1 MSHSSAAA
9 GQGSG
14 GQTGRGHRAGA
25 FDVRNFIGMLLGIYG
40 IILVLAGL
48 FSSDGRGVNLWAGVG
63 MVVAAAVFLGWARLR
78 PVVVPDD
85 PADGEVD
92 DAPARGSH

>member
-1 MSHSSAAA
+1 
-9 GQGSG
+9 
-14 GQTGRGHRAGA
+14 
-25 FDVRNFIGMLLGIYG
+25 
-40 IILVLAGL
+40 
-48 FSSDGRGVNLWAGVG
+48 